1 MLRGEKVAL
10 RARIESDVAVLHTEL
25 YDDVVT
31 RSRADTRPWRPLT
44 ADSPLSPFR
53 VIDPAEGFTP
63 FSVVEL
69 TDGEPLAGE
78 AVLWG
83 IDLHNRSAH
92 IGLSL
97 RPAFRGRGLGADVVR
112 VLCGYG
118 FANLGLHR
126 LALETLSD
134 NVAMIRT
141 AERLGFVR
149 EGVSRQGSWVTG
161 HFHDDVLFGLL
172 AEEWAASV

>member
-1 MLRGEKVAL
+1 
-10 RARIESDVAVLHTEL
+10 
-25 YDDVVT
+25 
-31 RSRADTRPWRPLT
+31 
-44 ADSPLSPFR
+44 
-53 VIDPAEGFTP
+53 
-63 FSVVEL
+63 
-69 TDGEPLAGE
+69 
-78 AVLWG
+78 
-83 IDLHNRSAH
+83 
-92 IGLSL
+92 LSL